1 VGRTHPDTQLSAN
14 NGYNY
19 MSARNLLDKPED
31 QKEHVVHLPPDWLA
45 RVSDVQYELARIK
58 TKSMYSL
65 LRLMKLEMTGSLK
78 CLFPTSSERV
88 G

>member
-1 VGRTHPDTQLSAN
+1 MIRNRTSQFTRLREDKVGKAHPDPQLGAN

-19 MSARNLLDKPED
+19 MSARNLLEKPEE

-58 TKSMYSL
+58 TKSMYIYIIWL
-65 LRLMKLEMTGSLK
+65 KLE
-78 CLFPTSSERV
+78 
-88 G
+88 